1 MLSIF
6 GNTVAFDGVED
17 AGPGS
22 GFEVTGT
29 GIDVGTD
36 LPPQPAT
43 ATRKDEQ
50 RTRAANF
57 DSKVKTPGRCTPNIP
72 EEQFWFNQNTS
83 LIPPGYE
90 GKN

>member
-6 GNTVAFDGVED
+6 GKTEAFDGVED

-22 GFEVTGT
+22 GLEVTGT
-29 GIDVGTD
+29 GIDVGAD

-43 ATRKDEQ
+43 ARRKDEQ

-57 DSKVKTPGRCTPNIP
+57 DSKV
-72 EEQFWFNQNTS
+72 
-83 LIPPGYE
+83 
-90 GKN
+90 